1 MTTPGRS
8 SDQFCTW
15 LPDPVSIG
23 ILATAFPS
31 DLVDSVIDQAGVRE
45 RRYRTLP
52 ARFMVYYVLALVMF
66 APKGYLEVMALLSHG
81 LNWLRDEAPP
91 ERTATVPAIAKA
103 RSRLGVEPLVLLFD
117 RVCGPLADQVPGV
130 STSSPGATTS
140 APGNVAISATGRAP
154 GGSGGSS
161 PRASSGT
168 VWRGLRMVSVEE
180 VSFELPDTAENTAA
194 FGGLTAAA
202 CAGGAGRGGQARAR
216 LVVLGESRSGA
227 LLAAALG
234 PAAHP
239 GTPLAPRLMPH
250 LDETTLLLAD
260 KRFPVEAIWHDAT
273 SRGTQLVWL
282 AAAPATLPVSRVLA
296 DGTCLTEL
304 PETWSRD
311 GRGAEVRM
319 IECES
324 CTVSGR
330 PTGTTFTLL
339 TTLADPVQAPAEEL
353 VAAYTNRWRGRMITD
368 SLTAGHEGPA
378 NSLRSR
384 SPDMVRQEIWATLCV
399 YQSVRR
405 LIWQASNTLRM
416 HADPPRLSR
425 RIRIHRRADIALP
438 RQRAELLAH
447 DAAQP
452 A

>member
-1 MTTPGRS
+1 
-8 SDQFCTW
+8 
-15 LPDPVSIG
+15 VSIG
-23 ILATAFPS
+23 ILATAFPG

-52 ARFMVYYVLALVMF
+52 ARFMMYYVLALVMF
-66 APKGYLEVMALLSHG
+66 APKGYLEVMRLLSHG
-81 LNWLRDEAPP
+81 LSWLQDEAPP

-103 RSRLGVEPLVLLFD
+103 RSRLGVEPLALLFD
-117 RVCGPLADQVPGV
+117 RVCGPLAEAASVTAP
-130 STSSPGATTS
+130 SSARTNAETF
-140 APGNVAISATGRAP
+140 
-154 GGSGGSS
+154 
-161 PRASSGT
+161 
-168 VWRGLRMVSVEE
+168 WRGLRMVTVEE
-180 VSFELPDTAENTAA
+180 VSFELPDTVENTAA
-194 FGGLTAAA
+194 FGGLATRA
-202 CAGGAGRGGQARAR
+202 CAGASGRGEQARAR

-234 PAAHP
+234 PAAQP
-239 GTPLAPRLMPH
+239 GTPLASRLMPH
-250 LDETTLLLAD
+250 LDGTTLLLAD
-260 KRFPVEAIWHDAT
+260 KRFPVGAIWHDTT
-273 SRGTQLVWL
+273 SRGAQLLWQ
-282 AAAPATLPVSRVLA
+282 ATTSAAPPVTRVLA

-304 PETWSRD
+304 PETWSRG
-311 GRGAEVRM
+311 GRGAEARM

-330 PTGTTFTLL
+330 PTGKTFTLL
-339 TTLADPVQAPAEEL
+339 TTLTDPVQAPAEEL
-353 VAAYTNRWRGRMITD
+353 VAVYTNRWRGRMIAD
-368 SLTAGHEGPA
+368 SLTGQEGPA
-378 NSLRSR
+378 SSLRSR

-405 LIWQASNTLRM
+405 LIWQASSTPRM

-425 RIRIHRRADIALP
+425 RVQIRRRASIALP

>member
-1 MTTPGRS
+1 
-8 SDQFCTW
+8 
-15 LPDPVSIG
+15 
-23 ILATAFPS
+23 
-31 DLVDSVIDQAGVRE
+31 
-45 RRYRTLP
+45 
-52 ARFMVYYVLALVMF
+52 
-66 APKGYLEVMALLSHG
+66 
-81 LNWLRDEAPP
+81 
-91 ERTATVPAIAKA
+91 
-103 RSRLGVEPLVLLFD
+103 
-117 RVCGPLADQVPGV
+117 
-130 STSSPGATTS
+130 
-140 APGNVAISATGRAP
+140 
-154 GGSGGSS
+154 
-161 PRASSGT
+161 
-168 VWRGLRMVSVEE
+168 MVSVEE
-180 VSFELPDTAENTAA
+180 VSFQLPDTAENTAA
-194 FGGLTAAA
+194 FGGLATRA
-202 CAGGAGRGGQARAR
+202 CARGAGRGQQARAR

-260 KRFPVEAIWHDAT
+260 KKFPVEAIWHDAT
-273 SRGTQLVWL
+273 SRGTQLVWQ

-311 GRGAEVRM
+311 GRGTEVRM

-330 PTGTTFTLL
+330 PAGKTFTLL

-368 SLTAGHEGPA
+368 SLTAAGQEGPA
-378 NSLRSR
+378 SSLRSR

-425 RIRIHRRADIALP
+425 RLRIRRHADIPLP
-438 RQRAELLAH
+438 RQRAELVPH

>member
-8 SDQFCTW
+8 CHQSCTW

-66 APKGYLEVMALLSHG
+66 APKGYLEVMSLLSHG
-81 LNWLRDEAPP
+81 LSWLQDEAPP

-103 RSRLGVEPLVLLFD
+103 RSRLGVEPLALLFD
-117 RVCGPLADQVPGV
+117 RVCGPLAEHPAA
-130 STSSPGATTS
+130 ST
-140 APGNVAISATGRAP
+140 TGRAFC
-154 GGSGGSS
+154 
-161 PRASSGT
+161 
-168 VWRGLRMVSVEE
+168 RGLRLVSVEE

-194 FGGLTAAA
+194 FGGLATRA
-202 CAGGAGRGGQARAR
+202 CAGSADRGRQARAR

-234 PAAHP
+234 PASHP

-260 KRFPVEAIWHDAT
+260 KRFPVEAIWQDAT
-273 SRGTQLVWL
+273 SRGTQLVWQ
-282 AAAPATLPVSRVLA
+282 AAASATLPVSRVLA

-304 PETWSRD
+304 PATWSPE
-311 GRGAEVRM
+311 GRRTEVRM

-330 PTGTTFTLL
+330 PTGKTFTLL

-368 SLTAGHEGPA
+368 SLTAGQEKPA
-378 NSLRSR
+378 SSLRSR

-405 LIWQASNTLRM
+405 LIWQAAGTRRM

-425 RIRIHRRADIALP
+425 RLRIRRRADIALP